1 MYIDKRY
8 VINKERKPLF
18 FFGILFVIHTF
29 SGSGGDTSP
38 RKWLHVCEAMSK
50 KNRTET
56 FASAPYMFTRI
67 LLLLLSSCD
76 N

>member
-50 KNRTET
+50 NRTET
-56 FASAPYMFTRI
+56 FVSAPYMFTRI